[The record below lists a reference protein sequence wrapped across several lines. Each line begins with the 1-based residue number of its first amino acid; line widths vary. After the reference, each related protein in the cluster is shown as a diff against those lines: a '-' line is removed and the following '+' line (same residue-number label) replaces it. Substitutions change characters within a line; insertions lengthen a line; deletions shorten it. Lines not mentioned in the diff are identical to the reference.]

1 MRNNITGRVICAGK
15 LKDSN
20 GDEFYGLMIECDLR
34 DRAVPFYQD
43 VEIVTASADPAPGHP
58 ELPLTAV
65 HAATLKGLVNLPAK
79 KFHFLDE
86 TDARLPTIA
95 AADPLKVAMDDPV
108 EDEDPTR
115 RELPWGDLPEPPP
128 LPEGKTRWVNRGEFL
143 KYDISATGRK
153 VAFLDAEGTWRET
166 FNFST
171 ILPHIEAI

>member
-1 MRNNITGRVICAGK
+1 MTVVAIQGGKTQTVQEWCDANI
-15 LKDSN
+15 
-20 GDEFYGLMIECDLR
+20 
-34 DRAVPFYQD
+34 
-43 VEIVTASADPAPGHP
+43 
-58 ELPLTAV
+58 
-65 HAATLKGLVNLPAK
+65 LPA
-79 KFHFLDE
+79 
-86 TDARLPTIA
+86 TVA

-108 EDEDPTR
+108 EAEDPTR

-143 KYDISATGRK
+143 KYNISATGRK

>member
-1 MRNNITGRVICAGK
+1 VKHLLSIHVYDSTTPSEFDALIELLAGMK
-15 LKDSN
+15 S
-20 GDEFYGLMIECDLR
+20 R
-34 DRAVPFYQD
+34 HAA
-43 VEIVTASADPAPGHP
+43 TDPAPGHP
-58 ELPLTAV
+58 ELPLPASLT
-65 HAATLKGLVNLPAK
+65 GLVNQPAK

-86 TDARLPTIA
+86 TDTRLPKIA

-108 EDEDPTR
+108 ESEDPTR
-115 RELPWGDLPEPPP
+115 REFPWGDLPEPPP

-143 KYDISATGRK
+143 KYDISANGRK